1 MVVEQPLIL
10 KKGFAMNSNNI
21 DLEELFRR
29 ISSPQTAEAF
39 KALHHA
45 TTENLAST
53 FRPCWSELV
62 EAEAFMDCRHNSQSK
77 PQ

>member
-1 MVVEQPLIL
+1 MVGEQPLIL
-10 KKGFAMNSNNI
+10 KKGFAMNSNNM

-39 KALHHA
+39 KALRHA

-53 FRPCWSELV
+53 FRPSRAESV
-62 EAEAFMDCRHNSQSK
+62 EVETCVDCQHNSQSK